1 MACLHQKHN
10 KGWSSKN
17 KSLMIIKLK
26 DGILDEMITTA
37 NTRRICSQNI
47 STADYR
53 WLNANAKSHLIDFD
67 LGLMFGVVGR
77 RAACIMTH
85 SFWHKYRRNFINFSA
100 FPTRHARVKNFVV
113 RSARCLGKR
122 SRKAGKCCTRIYI
135 KYLTSTDF
143 KTINPSIYAKSLVIV
158 LSQD

>member
-1 MACLHQKHN
+1 
-10 KGWSSKN
+10 
-17 KSLMIIKLK
+17 MIIKLK

-85 SFWHKYRRNFINFSA
+85 SF
-100 FPTRHARVKNFVV
+100 
-113 RSARCLGKR
+113 
-122 SRKAGKCCTRIYI
+122 
-135 KYLTSTDF
+135 
-143 KTINPSIYAKSLVIV
+143 
-158 LSQD
+158 